1 MGNRPSGQIT
11 HRQDEKLLFLF
22 FCSKKK
28 EAKNAAATVISG
40 KSHLLSKIRELAS
53 LRQPGFL
60 NDHKFDFLTGNSF
73 RRNVLVIS
81 YILLQ
86 YTQFKAFNNY
96 S

>member
-1 MGNRPSGQIT
+1 MNMKTIFADLHT
-11 HRQDEKLLFLF
+11 DKMKKLIFLF

-60 NDHKFDFLTGNSF
+60 NDHKFDFLTGNSL
-73 RRNVLVIS
+73 RQGEE
-81 YILLQ
+81 YI
-86 YTQFKAFNNY
+86 K
-96 S
+96 